1 MTTSTQQIPSN
12 PALDFANAIL
22 EETNGGLELI
32 EILHDIAQGNDED
45 ATTNDRITAAN
56 ILADRGLG
64 KYPKQPPAPNPI
76 PKTDDND
83 VEPAPYSIRGAI
95 RESPPAVPHD
105 QPESPRLVTQIKDAL
120 NRSLGPAPSA
130 ETPSALHSGAG
141 RNPDPSSIQSIIQQH
156 ILEITNNGQT
166 IRDTLEEIARA
177 KDDPKVKPGHRVRA
191 ARILLDRL
199 LGTAP
204 ISVRIG
210 AGLAPVPDAAEAIP
224 KFTFDAEKLDA
235 AWAEVLANTKRLED
249 EGILDPNRPV
259 RKFDISN
266 LMKATDEE
274 LAPYAAEEAAK
285 FRAEIDL
292 RVERQK
298 KWPEIEEYRRKKLA
312 EMYPSHSQD
321 DKPPET

>member
-1 MTTSTQQIPSN
+1 MNQSTQQIPSN

-32 EILHDIAQGNDED
+32 EILHDIALGIDED

-64 KYPKQPPAPNPI
+64 KCPNKQPPAPNP
-76 PKTDDND
+76 N
-83 VEPAPYSIRGAI
+83 PAPEPS
-95 RESPPAVPHD
+95 SHKPNTTH

-120 NRSLGPAPSA
+120 NDTLGPAP
-130 ETPSALHSGAG
+130 TPSTTQQTPLSTNHY
-141 RNPDPSSIQSIIQQH
+141 PLQTIIQQH

-166 IRDTLEEIARA
+166 LRNTLEEIARA
-177 KDDPKVKPGHRVRA
+177 KDEPKVKPCHRARA

-199 LGTAP
+199 LGT
-204 ISVRIG
+204 SVRSG
-210 AGLAPVPDAAEAIP
+210 AGLAPVPDAAEAKP

-274 LAPYAAEEAAK
+274 IAPYAAEEAAK

-312 EMYPSHSQD
+312 EIYPSHSQD

>member
-1 MTTSTQQIPSN
+1 MTTSTQQLPSN

-120 NRSLGPAPSA
+120 QESLGPSPTA
-130 ETPSALHSGAG
+130 ETSPTRRS
-141 RNPDPSSIQSIIQQH
+141 REPFDPSSIQYVIQQH

-210 AGLAPVPDAAEAIP
+210 AGLAPVPDPAEAIP

-274 LAPYAAEEAAK
+274 IAPYAAEEAAK

>member
-1 MTTSTQQIPSN
+1 MNQPAQQIPSN

-22 EETNGGLELI
+22 EETNNGLELI
-32 EILHDIAQGNDED
+32 EILHDIAQGIDER

-64 KYPKQPPAPNPI
+64 KYPKQPPAPNPN
-76 PKTDDND
+76 PKTDD
-83 VEPAPYSIRGAI
+83 VGAI
-95 RESPPAVPHD
+95 RESPPALPHN

-120 NRSLGPAPSA
+120 QDSLGPAP
-130 ETPSALHSGAG
+130 TPSTTQQTPLSTNHY
-141 RNPDPSSIQSIIQQH
+141 PLQTIIQQH

-166 IRDTLEEIARA
+166 IRNTLEEIARA
-177 KDDPKVKPGHRVRA
+177 KDDPKVKPCHRARA

-199 LGTAP
+199 LGT
-204 ISVRIG
+204 SVRSG
-210 AGLAPVPDAAEAIP
+210 AGPAPVPDAAEAKP

-274 LAPYAAEEAAK
+274 IAPYAAEEAAK

-298 KWPEIEEYRRKKLA
+298 KWPEFEEYRRKKLA
-312 EMYPSHSQD
+312 QIYPSHSQD

>member
-1 MTTSTQQIPSN
+1 MTTTTQQIPSN

-22 EETNGGLELI
+22 AETNNGLELI

-64 KYPKQPPAPNPI
+64 KCPKQPPAPNPNPAPEPSSHK
-76 PKTDDND
+76 PKTT
-83 VEPAPYSIRGAI
+83 
-95 RESPPAVPHD
+95 D

-120 NRSLGPAPSA
+120 QDSLGPAP
-130 ETPSALHSGAG
+130 TPSTHSPLST
-141 RNPDPSSIQSIIQQH
+141 NHYPLQTIIQQH

-166 IRDTLEEIARA
+166 IRNTLEEIARA
-177 KDDPKVKPGHRVRA
+177 KDDPKVKPCHRARA

-199 LGTAP
+199 LGT
-204 ISVRIG
+204 SVRSG
-210 AGLAPVPDAAEAIP
+210 AGPAPVPDAAESKP

-312 EMYPSHSQD
+312 EIYPSHSQD

>member
-1 MTTSTQQIPSN
+1 MNTIAQQLPSN

-22 EETNGGLELI
+22 AETNNGLELI

-64 KYPKQPPAPNPI
+64 KYPKQPPAPNPA
-76 PKTDDND
+76 PETDDND

-95 RESPPAVPHD
+95 RESPPAVPHN
-105 QPESPRLVTQIKDAL
+105 QPESPRLVTQIKDSL
-120 NRSLGPAPSA
+120 NDTLGPAP
-130 ETPSALHSGAG
+130 TPSTHS
-141 RNPDPSSIQSIIQQH
+141 PLSTSHYPLQSIIQQH

-199 LGTAP
+199 LGT
-204 ISVRIG
+204 SVRSG
-210 AGLAPVPDAAEAIP
+210 AGPAHVPDAAEAKP

-274 LAPYAAEEAAK
+274 IAPYAAEEAAK

-298 KWPEIEEYRRKKLA
+298 KWPEFEEYRRKKLA
-312 EMYPSHSQD
+312 QIYPSHSQD

>member
-1 MTTSTQQIPSN
+1 MNQSTQQIPSN

-32 EILHDIAQGNDED
+32 EILHDIALGIDED

-64 KYPKQPPAPNPI
+64 KCPKQPPAPNP
-76 PKTDDND
+76 N
-83 VEPAPYSIRGAI
+83 PAPEPS
-95 RESPPAVPHD
+95 SHKPNTTH

-120 NRSLGPAPSA
+120 QDSLGPAP
-130 ETPSALHSGAG
+130 TPSTTQQTPLSTNHY
-141 RNPDPSSIQSIIQQH
+141 PLQTIIQQH

-166 IRDTLEEIARA
+166 LRNTLEEIARA
-177 KDDPKVKPGHRVRA
+177 KDDPKVKPCHRARA

-199 LGTAP
+199 LGT
-204 ISVRIG
+204 SVRSG
-210 AGLAPVPDAAEAIP
+210 AGLAPVPDAAEAKP

-274 LAPYAAEEAAK
+274 IAPYAAEEAAK

-312 EMYPSHSQD
+312 EIYPSHSQD